1 MKEDLEVVARK
12 ELGETLEVI
21 KESID
26 KFRKLL
32 QEETDLR
39 PPPDYVLLMFL
50 RARKY
55 RVDDAVKSL
64 KNFFRLRST
73 HPEYY
78 DNFLP
83 SAVDYQTIT
92 REHKLF
98 LLSKDRDSQ
107 GRIVGLARYGA
118 WNSSICSLNELTKS
132 MLMAVECVLLEEETQ
147 IRGIVAVDDLA
158 GLGMHHII
166 HMTPRFFR
174 VAIAIAQDAYPVRV
188 KALYIVN
195 TPAVFEGIFNLLI
208 KPFLSEKLKERVH
221 LVRGGLFEL
230 CGVIPSDLIPKEYG
244 GTFEDFDVDWMERYL
259 LEKQGHFEV
268 MSQCG
273 YATNCSDSSTAKNE
287 MQTSDSE
294 IDSVDTHL

>member
-1 MKEDLEVVARK
+1 MMEDLEVVARK
-12 ELGETLEVI
+12 ELGETFEVI

-32 QEETDLR
+32 QEETDLI

-64 KNFFRLRST
+64 KNFFRLRSS

-92 REHKLF
+92 REHNLF

-118 WNSSICSLNELTKS
+118 WNSSICSLNELMKS
-132 MLMAVECVLLEEETQ
+132 MLMAVECVLLEKETQ

-166 HMTPRFFR
+166 HMTPGLFR
-174 VAIAIAQDAYPVRV
+174 VAIAIAQDAYP
-188 KALYIVN
+188 
-195 TPAVFEGIFNLLI
+195 
-208 KPFLSEKLKERVH
+208 PFLSEKLKERVH
-221 LVRGGLFEL
+221 LLRGGLPEL
-230 CGVIPSDLIPKEYG
+230 RGVIPSDLIPKEYG
-244 GTFEDFDVDWMERYL
+244 GTFEDFDVGWMERYL
-259 LEKQGHFEV
+259 LDKQGHFEV

-273 YATNCSDSSTAKNE
+273 YATNCSDTSTAKNE
-287 MQTSDSE
+287 MRASDSE